1 VTEPT
6 AASALS
12 ELSELIEARIRD
24 VPDFPKRGV
33 MFKDITPLL
42 DDHAA
47 FTAVVEGLAAAGRDD
62 RGEVVVDKVVGME
75 ARGFILAAPVALA
88 LGVGFVPVRKPGKLP
103 WKTRAVSYEL
113 EYGEETLEMHTDA
126 LAAGERVLVIDDVL
140 ATGGTARATAEL
152 VGHAG
157 ATVHALAVMLELSFL
172 PGRETIGE
180 IPLTVLHTV

>member
-1 VTEPT
+1 VKAADVTVE
-6 AASALS
+6 AERLS
-12 ELSELIEARIRD
+12 TLIESLTREI
-24 VPDFPKRGV
+24 PDFPKAGV
-33 MFKDITPLL
+33 TFKDITPLL

-47 FTAVVEGLAAAGRDD
+47 FTAVVEALAAAGR
-62 RGEVVVDKVVGME
+62 GEDGALVVDKVVGME

-103 WKTRAVSYEL
+103 WTTRAISYEL

-140 ATGGTARATAEL
+140 ATGGTARATAQL
-152 VGHAG
+152 VEGAG
-157 ATVHALAVMLELSFL
+157 AVVHGLAVMMELSFL